1 MNPNIRETQPDLQ
14 KTWNACFFSP
24 SAPQTRRRWKTKK
37 RHDWWMQPLEVKCK
51 TPSFCCI
58 GGVTNGTLPSCF
70 SLPSMTTAASRAEP
84 WEASPGVG
92 RISRQ
97 VRGKD
102 NGTATL
108 SAYNTRPATHMRV
121 AAARIA
127 GKAEKRT
134 QCTMVL
140 PRSAAIALKQTRER
154 VAALRL
160 LDSCGANG
168 NVHGARCAR
177 PQPMEG
183 CETLSC
189 RWAQMVMLGW
199 LPQPHRA
206 AAAAAKLPLNTR
218 LLVFGLLRWGF

>member
-1 MNPNIRETQPDLQ
+1 
-14 KTWNACFFSP
+14 
-24 SAPQTRRRWKTKK
+24 
-37 RHDWWMQPLEVKCK
+37 MQPLEVKCK

-189 RWAQMVMLGW
+189 R
-199 LPQPHRA
+199 
-206 AAAAAKLPLNTR
+206 
-218 LLVFGLLRWGF
+218 

>member
-1 MNPNIRETQPDLQ
+1 
-14 KTWNACFFSP
+14 
-24 SAPQTRRRWKTKK
+24 
-37 RHDWWMQPLEVKCK
+37 MQPLEVKCK
-51 TPSFCCI
+51 TPWFCCI

-97 VRGKD
+97 VCGKD
-102 NGTATL
+102 NGTAALT
-108 SAYNTRPATHMRV
+108 AYDKRQASRTRV
-121 AAARIA
+121 AAQRIA
-127 GKAEKRT
+127 RRAEKRT

-154 VAALRL
+154 VAAFRL

-168 NVHGARCAR
+168 NVRGARCAR

-189 RWAQMVMLGW
+189 R
-199 LPQPHRA
+199 
-206 AAAAAKLPLNTR
+206 
-218 LLVFGLLRWGF
+218 

>member
-1 MNPNIRETQPDLQ
+1 
-14 KTWNACFFSP
+14 
-24 SAPQTRRRWKTKK
+24 
-37 RHDWWMQPLEVKCK
+37 
-51 TPSFCCI
+51 
-58 GGVTNGTLPSCF
+58 
-70 SLPSMTTAASRAEP
+70 
-84 WEASPGVG
+84 
-92 RISRQ
+92 
-97 VRGKD
+97 
-102 NGTATL
+102 
-108 SAYNTRPATHMRV
+108 MRV

-168 NVHGARCAR
+168 NVRGARCAR

-189 RWAQMVMLGW
+189 RGAQMVRLGW

-206 AAAAAKLPLNTR
+206 AAAAAKLQLKNR
-218 LLVFGLLRWGF
+218 LLVFGLLRWGLLGKKRLLSLGCGISLLLTR

>member
-1 MNPNIRETQPDLQ
+1 MIYKPTKGALYETEHPG
-14 KTWNACFFSP
+14 NATRSAKDVECLFFSPP

-84 WEASPGVG
+84 WEASPGAG

-102 NGTATL
+102 NGTAAL
-108 SAYNTRPATHMRV
+108 SAYNTQPATHRRV

-127 GKAEKRT
+127 GKAEKT
-134 QCTMVL
+134 HTMHNGVASECRDSSQTNPGASGCSPL
-140 PRSAAIALKQTRER
+140 AWQLRSQWKGAWGQLRSAAANGRMRNAALPLSADGNVR
-154 VAALRL
+154 VAAAATPRRRR
-160 LDSCGANG
+160 
-168 NVHGARCAR
+168 RC
-177 PQPMEG
+177 
-183 CETLSC
+183 
-189 RWAQMVMLGW
+189 
-199 LPQPHRA
+199 
-206 AAAAAKLPLNTR
+206 
-218 LLVFGLLRWGF
+218 